1 MEIVAVQ
8 FMLMAFNLFGAQRL
22 KMIGKNPAFNYFVA
36 GMTFG
41 FGTVKLLEIL
51 FK

>member
-1 MEIVAVQ
+1 MEIVALQ
-8 FMLMAFNLFGAQRL
+8 FMLCALNLFGAERL
-22 KMIGKNPAFNYFVA
+22 KDMGKNPAFNYFVA

-41 FGTVKLLEIL
+41 FGAVKLLEIL

>member
-1 MEIVAVQ
+1 MEIVALQ
-8 FMLMAFNLFGAQRL
+8 FMLCGFNLYGAQRL
-22 KMIGKNPAFNYFVA
+22 RMIGKNPAFNYFAA

-41 FGTVKLLEIL
+41 FGVYKLLEIL

>member
-1 MEIVAVQ
+1 MEIVLVQ
-8 FMLMAFNLFGAQRL
+8 FMLMALNLFGAQRA
-22 KMIGKNPAFNYFVA
+22 KIMGKNPAFNYFIA

-41 FGTVKLLEIL
+41 FGVSKLIEIS